1 MQDLV
6 QLLTRLGPGRL
17 IAIGLTLM
25 GFLAFMGFFFDKM
38 TKPEM
43 SVLYADLEPA
53 DAGAVLTRLE
63 GMGVRAETGAGG
75 GAILAPID
83 EIPRLRMLL
92 AQEGLPAGGAVG
104 YELLDRSEGFGAT
117 NFAQQMNRLRALEGE
132 LARSIRTL
140 GPVRQARVHLV
151 LPKRELFS
159 RQEQQPTASIVV
171 AIRGP
176 ELTQGQIAA
185 IRHIV
190 ASAVPKLQANR
201 VSVVDTAGNLLASGQ
216 PEVVADAAAASAQD
230 AQNRKHEIEQ
240 RLAEAIE
247 QLLERATG
255 PDRVRAEVSAELD
268 FDRITTNSEQF
279 DPEGQVMRSS
289 QVVTEE
295 SRSSETTGAGADA
308 AVTVDQNLPNA
319 ADAAGGGEESGSERA
334 RTEEIS
340 NFEISKTVR
349 THIRE
354 SGLIRRLSVAVMV
367 DAEAYTNEAGE
378 TAYRARTV
386 EQMATL
392 ESLAKTAV
400 GYDSER
406 GDIFQIASLEFARPE
421 AFFGA
426 EDQDEIKFGKEDY
439 YRIGQLAGMFVIAL
453 LAIFMV
459 MRPAVTRALTVKTPE
474 LADGVDPNVPQ
485 IAYAVGPDGQPVLGP
500 DGAPTPAIAQQTQL
514 GPDGKPIA
522 IESQESIDLENIR
535 GGVSQAAVK
544 KIGTLID
551 DFPEES
557 VAVVRGWM
565 EER

>member
-1 MQDLV
+1 MQDLL
-6 QLLTRLGPGRL
+6 QTLTRLGPARL
-17 IAIGLTLM
+17 IAIGLTLI
-25 GFLAFMGFFFDKM
+25 GFLAFMGFFVEKM

-43 SVLYADLEPA
+43 SVLFADLEPA
-53 DAGAVLTRLE
+53 DAGSVLTRLE
-63 GMGVRAETGAGG
+63 TMGVRVETGGG
-75 GAILAPID
+75 GSVIMAPVG

-92 AQEGLPAGGAVG
+92 AQDGLPAGGAVG
-104 YELLDRSEGFGAT
+104 YELLDRSNGLGAT
-117 NFAQQMNRLRALEGE
+117 SFAQQMSRLRALEGE
-132 LARSIRTL
+132 LARSVRTL
-140 GPVRQARVHLV
+140 SSVRQARVHLV

-159 RQEQQPTASIVV
+159 REELVPTASIVV

-176 ELTQGQIAA
+176 EMSPGQVAA
-185 IRHIV
+185 IRHMV
-190 ASAVPKLQANR
+190 AAAVPKLQANR
-201 VSVVDTAGNLLASGQ
+201 VSIVDTAGNLLASGQ
-216 PEVVADAAAASAQD
+216 PDTPTDSASASAQD

-247 QLLERATG
+247 RLLERATG
-255 PDRVRAEVSAELD
+255 PDRVRAEISAELD

-289 QVVTEE
+289 QVITEE
-295 SRSSETTGAGADA
+295 SQSNESSGTGNDN
-308 AVTVDQNLPNA
+308 VTVDQNLPNQDGA
-319 ADAAGGGEESGSERA
+319 NPGSEEAGSQTA
-334 RTEEIS
+334 RTEEVS

-367 DAEAYTNEAGE
+367 DAEAYQTEAGA
-378 TAYRARTV
+378 TAYRQRSP

-392 ESLAKTAV
+392 ESLAKSAV
-400 GYDSER
+400 GYDEAR
-406 GDIFQIASLEFARPE
+406 GDVFQIASLEFARPE
-421 AFFGA
+421 TFFGD
-426 EDQDEIKFGKEDY
+426 ENQDAIKLGKEDY
-439 YRIGQLAGMFVIAL
+439 YRIGQMAGLFVVAL
-453 LAIFMV
+453 LAILLV
-459 MRPAVTRALTVKTPE
+459 MRPAVTRALSARN
-474 LADGVDPNVPQ
+474 ADAANAASDVP
-485 IAYAVGPDGQPVLGP
+485 ALSYAVGPDGQPVLGA
-500 DGAPTPAIAQQTQL
+500 DGQPMPALAAPQQI
-514 GPDGKPIA
+514 GPNGEPIG